1 MIGDTLKGLAA
12 WLKALLPALLGY
24 LAGQA
29 RAKEQQ
35 ARSDA
40 DTLAEQNDIG
50 AGAPVGRR
58 RILDWMRGR

>member
-1 MIGDTLKGLAA
+1 MIGDILKGLAA
-12 WLKALLPALLGY
+12 WFKAALPALLGY

-29 RAKEQQ
+29 RANEKQ

-50 AGAPVGRR
+50 ARAPVGRR
-58 RILDWMRGR
+58 RILDWMRGA